1 LNLNNKYLKG
11 FSLIEVLVG
20 ILLSSGVLISLTYL
34 MGNIFNQLSYEDVNQ
49 KITSYGNYVL
59 DDIAESF
66 KEPDIDKIRID
77 NYDGYSIIRVEFD
90 DNSADIKYS
99 HNLLEG
105 IMKDNE
111 PIHENN
117 NTVDQYFNDFENSN
131 YSIVISEFKCN
142 ELGYAGNTDK
152 YGNRPFD
159 GSEFKNAFYV
169 VDMQIEI
176 YKDIKNMLEFYNVVD
191 FQRTI
196 FVSDEFI

>member
-1 LNLNNKYLKG
+1 MSLNKKYLKG

-20 ILLSSGVLISLTYL
+20 MLLSSGVLISLTYL

-49 KITSYGNYVL
+49 KIITYGHYVL

-66 KEPDIDKIRID
+66 KEPNIDKIRID

-90 DNSADIKYS
+90 DDSNNIKY
-99 HNLLEG
+99 NNNNNIG

-111 PIHENN
+111 PIYENN
-117 NTVDQYFNDFENSN
+117 NTVNQYFNDFENSN

-159 GSEFKNAFYV
+159 GAEFKNAFYI

-176 YKDIKNMLEFYNVVD
+176 YKDIKNTLEIYNVVD